1 MKCET
6 AQYNSLSTF
15 SFISDRL
22 YCFHHDTFD
31 TEVELNSSDMA
42 ETSMMREDPRQS
54 PARVKV
60 AEAAIKR

>member
-1 MKCET
+1 MR
-6 AQYNSLSTF
+6 SSSISF
-15 SFISDRL
+15 IIFISDRL